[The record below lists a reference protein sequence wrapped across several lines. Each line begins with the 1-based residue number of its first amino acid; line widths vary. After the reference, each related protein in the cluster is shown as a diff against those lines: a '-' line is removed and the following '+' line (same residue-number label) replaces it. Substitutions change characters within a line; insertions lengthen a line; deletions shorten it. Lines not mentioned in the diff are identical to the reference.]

1 MKYIVMDFKNGDFFA
16 DEFSSKQEALQE
28 AEEQWEQLT
37 ERDQQHREAFYV
49 LESVNP
55 DEDAPDHYDGNIVKR
70 WK

>member
-1 MKYIVMDFKNGDFFA
+1 MKYIIIDFKDGDFFA
-16 DEFSSKQEALQE
+16 DEFDSKDEALRE

-37 ERDQQHREAFYV
+37 KRDRERREAFYV
-49 LESVNP
+49 LESINP